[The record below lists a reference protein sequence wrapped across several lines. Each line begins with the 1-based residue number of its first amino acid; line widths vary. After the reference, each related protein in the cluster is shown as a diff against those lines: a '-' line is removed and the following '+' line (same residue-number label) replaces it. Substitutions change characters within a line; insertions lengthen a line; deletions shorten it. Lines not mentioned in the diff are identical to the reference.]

1 VVAAPTPAGASSADF
16 TAVSALASNNG
27 WAVGRSTTLNSSGVV
42 SSPLV
47 EHFNGTSW
55 SIQTTPA
62 TAGSL
67 NAVTAISPT
76 DVWAVGGTGSVSGW
90 HNPGVSGSCREIWR
104 ALGRLASKCG
114 EAIMASLSRRR
125 LSLCIPKSAC

>member
-1 VVAAPTPAGASSADF
+1 SITV
-16 TAVSALASNNG
+16 
-27 WAVGRSTTLNSSGVV
+27 NSSGVSV
-42 SSPLV
+42 SSPVV

-76 DVWAVGGTGSVSGW
+76 DVWAVGGTGSTDLVENFNGTTWSVVQVPSPGSS
-90 HNPGVSGSCREIWR
+90 NP
-104 ALGRLASKCG
+104 
-114 EAIMASLSRRR
+114 SLSGISAVSSTDIFAVGGGGKGN
-125 LSLCIPKSAC
+125 LPQVLQFNGTTWTSLPNLPTGIALTAV